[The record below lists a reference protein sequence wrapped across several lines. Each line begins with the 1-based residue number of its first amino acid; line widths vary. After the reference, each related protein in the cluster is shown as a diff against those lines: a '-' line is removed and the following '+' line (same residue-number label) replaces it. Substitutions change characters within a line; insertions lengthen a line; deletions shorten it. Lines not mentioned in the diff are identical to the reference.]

1 MILVDVNLLL
11 YAYDNTSR
19 FHTVAKPWW
28 EDALSQP
35 APVGLPWATLLAFLR
50 ITTNPR
56 VMAKPLD
63 IAEATE
69 HVDSW
74 LQRPMTHIVHPTERH
89 WEILQA
95 LLTPTRSP
103 ANYVPDGHL
112 AALAIEHGAVLCST
126 DRDFARFPNLSWRN
140 PLDG

>member
-1 MILVDVNLLL
+1 MILIDVNLLL

-19 FHTVAKPWW
+19 FHAVAKPWW
-28 EDALSQP
+28 EDALSQS

-56 VMAKPLD
+56 VMAKPMD

-89 WEILQA
+89 WEILQT
-95 LLTPTRSP
+95 LLTSTRSP
-103 ANYVPDGHL
+103 ANYVPDAHL
-112 AALAIEHGAVLCST
+112 AVLAIEHGAVLCST

>member
-19 FHTVAKPWW
+19 FHAVAKPWW

-35 APVGLPWATLLAFLR
+35 VPVGLPWATLLAFLR

-56 VMAKPLD
+56 VLTNPMD

-74 LQRPMTHIVHPTERH
+74 LQRPMTHLVHPTERH
-89 WEILQA
+89 WEILHS
-95 LLTPTRSP
+95 LLTSTRSP
-103 ANYVPDGHL
+103 ANYVPDAHL
-112 AALAIEHGAVLCST
+112 AALAIEHGAVLCSS